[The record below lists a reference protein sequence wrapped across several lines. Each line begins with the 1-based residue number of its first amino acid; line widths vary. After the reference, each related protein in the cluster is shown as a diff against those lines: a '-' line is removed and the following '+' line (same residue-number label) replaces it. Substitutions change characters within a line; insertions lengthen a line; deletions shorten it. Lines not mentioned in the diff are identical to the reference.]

1 MARKYRLDEIH
12 TLKNMDIFFDTN
24 VLIYI
29 FWPTASYVFE
39 TNYSKAL
46 RNLQKQK
53 NKLYISFIV
62 ISEAINRMLRI
73 EYKKYTNYERF
84 KDFRHSYDGRQA
96 LDDIYTI
103 VKNDILNSF
112 EIMDKAFNKEE
123 IENLLEMEDADI
135 NDLAI
140 ESICKE
146 NNMILLTNDSDFKH
160 ADIDLLS
167 CNNKL
172 F

>member
-1 MARKYRLDEIH
+1 
-12 TLKNMDIFFDTN
+12 
-24 VLIYI
+24 
-29 FWPTASYVFE
+29 
-39 TNYSKAL
+39 
-46 RNLQKQK
+46 
-53 NKLYISFIV
+53 
-62 ISEAINRMLRI
+62 MLRI

-84 KDFRHSYDGRQA
+84 KDFRHSYDGQQA

-146 NNMILLTNDSDFKH
+146 NNMILLTNDSDFKY